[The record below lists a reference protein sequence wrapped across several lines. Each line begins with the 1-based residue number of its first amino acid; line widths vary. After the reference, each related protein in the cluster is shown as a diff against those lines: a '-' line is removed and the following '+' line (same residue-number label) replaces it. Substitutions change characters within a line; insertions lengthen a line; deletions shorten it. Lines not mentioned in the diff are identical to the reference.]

1 MQSSN
6 ESTDP
11 SKILALCRVNFVKY
25 TKQQKFHTLLEAMFT
40 SLKRLRTKILGNR
53 VCISSQGKKKISLE
67 NLRKLRRLNDLR

>member
-53 VCISSQGKKKISLE
+53 VCISSQGEKKNFIRKFKKIKKVE
-67 NLRKLRRLNDLR
+67 